1 MENEKVLEEEIY
13 EEENTR
19 ENKKARKEARRQAK
33 AADFKR
39 RVRKA
44 QSRSKRIGWWY
55 LFFNLLLAAAAF
67 LPLYQDGTGVM
78 SVTTFWKAFL
88 NVKYISKNIL
98 PVVMGIVGATLY
110 ALVLLSVVLNFLK
123 SLACLKKLHKKL
135 PSRQNGYNRNAQAM
149 QRLGKLYSGSLIAIV
164 FFGYLMRVFADVRFT
179 TLFWAVL
186 ALGVIVHFC
195 LGLRSGNV
203 SFFPVGQRVEV
214 KRVGGRFAP
223 FIRNLFQ
230 LIVVSLMMAYFLDI
244 NVISNLMKLFEKGAL
259 NTILKETSLLLVYV
273 VLPAVQI
280 LMLVWILSLFSHA
293 VRPNEFHHDGKKA
306 PGRMTFRV
314 ISLFLFLTSAGA
326 FAVTYLIANDKA
338 MKGFGMSFGALYI
351 AALALAAFIEEIAMR
366 KLPNDRDNFV
376 VNYETPVEPE
386 QPAPVQFYPCSA
398 PKKGAS
404 YHVPLACVTEPGVFM
419 QPNGQPILLMPMIA
433 GPRQMPAMGAPVN
446 PEQPAPVYD
455 YSYTNPYNNFATPYG
470 NGNRTYDP
478 YHQVAEPEM
487 RVAEK
492 VEMPAKAEEPVKAE
506 DPANE
511 GVALSREQLHQE
523 ALREMNMR
531 QLTEKWTNMAYN
543 PPRLE
548 GDTAETANNAFVQPE
563 EAANP
568 ASEPKTSGKN
578 YTVTCP
584 DCGTKVLVQEG
595 SFAYRCPDC
604 NCVFQL
610 RKKN

>member
-1 MENEKVLEEEIY
+1 MENEKVLGEEIY

-19 ENKKARKEARRQAK
+19 ENKKARKEARRKAK

-88 NVKYISKNIL
+88 NVKYIGKNTL

-123 SLACLKKLHKKL
+123 SLGCLKKLHKKL

-259 NTILKETSLLLVYV
+259 NTILKETSLLLVYM

-326 FAVTYLIANDKA
+326 FAVTYLIASNKA

-351 AALALAAFIEEIAMR
+351 AVLALAAFIEEIAMR
-366 KLPNDRDNFV
+366 KLPNDRNNFV
-376 VNYETPVEPE
+376 VNYETAKE
-386 QPAPVQFYPCSA
+386 QPFCCQYATS
-398 PKKGAS
+398 KKDAS

-419 QPNGQPILLMPMIA
+419 QPNGQPVLLMPMIA

-446 PEQPAPVYD
+446 REQAAPTYD

-478 YHQVAEPEM
+478 YHPVADAETH
-487 RVAEK
+487 VAQK
-492 VEMPAKAEEPVKAE
+492 VE
-506 DPANE
+506 DPSSE
-511 GVALSREQLHQE
+511 GIALSREQLQQE
-523 ALREMNMR
+523 ALREMNMK

-548 GDTAETANNAFVQPE
+548 GDTTEPANNTNLQPE
-563 EAANP
+563 KEIP
-568 ASEPKTSGKN
+568 ASEPATSGKN

-604 NCVFQL
+604 DCVFQL